1 MASSVSL
8 SPINSGKY
16 DLTLSCTLD
25 SFLRGC
31 VNAVVERHQLK
42 MNEQNGKILIY
53 KSIHR

>member
-42 MNEQNGKILIY
+42 MKEQNGKILIY